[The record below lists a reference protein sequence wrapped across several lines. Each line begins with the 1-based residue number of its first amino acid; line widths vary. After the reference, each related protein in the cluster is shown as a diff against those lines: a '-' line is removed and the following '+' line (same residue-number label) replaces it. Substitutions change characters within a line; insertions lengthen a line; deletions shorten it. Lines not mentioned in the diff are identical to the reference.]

1 MRGAQ
6 PLWEIAAAPAAD
18 STAPLQCQPIPEASS
33 RSASSARCGLRGR
46 RPACRLVL
54 SVQLADQPT
63 DHEATPC
70 TQPTHMH
77 GVAAMPAALT
87 REDHARSGTT
97 VGPCCRWACTTPQGL
112 ARLRTNVTTVLE
124 RAQEAH
130 PISSYAMDARK
141 LDGLRDT
148 CQPCRN
154 AQLASARGS
163 MGALLA
169 APQPGYMRVP
179 RSCPHITLS
188 WPSSCPIVR
197 LSALQAHSADRHAAA
212 LSVRHAS

>member
-1 MRGAQ
+1 MPGAGCEGDG
-6 PLWEIAAAPAAD
+6 PHAD
-18 STAPLQCQPIPEASS
+18 WCSACSWPIN
-33 RSASSARCGLRGR
+33 
-46 RPACRLVL
+46 RLNMKL
-54 SVQLADQPT
+54 
-63 DHEATPC
+63 ATPC

-130 PISSYAMDARK
+130 PINSYAMDARK

-163 MGALLA
+163 TGALLA

-179 RSCPHITLS
+179 RPCPHITLS

-212 LSVRHAS
+212 LSVRHAVFEDAGALPQMCSSQRGQ

>member
-1 MRGAQ
+1 MPGAGCEGDG
-6 PLWEIAAAPAAD
+6 PHAD
-18 STAPLQCQPIPEASS
+18 WCSACSWPIN
-33 RSASSARCGLRGR
+33 
-46 RPACRLVL
+46 RLNMKL
-54 SVQLADQPT
+54 HL
-63 DHEATPC
+63 
-70 TQPTHMH
+70 
-77 GVAAMPAALT
+77 
-87 REDHARSGTT
+87 ARSPRICMVWQQCRRHSREKITT

-163 MGALLA
+163 TGALLA
-169 APQPGYMRVP
+169 APQPGYMRAP
-179 RSCPHITLS
+179 RPCPHITLS

-212 LSVRHAS
+212 LSVRHAVFEDAGALPQMCSSQRGQ